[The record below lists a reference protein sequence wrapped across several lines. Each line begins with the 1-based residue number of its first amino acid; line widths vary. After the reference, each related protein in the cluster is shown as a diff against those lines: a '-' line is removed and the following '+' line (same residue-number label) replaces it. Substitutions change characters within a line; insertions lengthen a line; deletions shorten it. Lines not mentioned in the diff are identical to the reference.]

1 MLSAD
6 AVTSVDNVMSV
17 DTVSSFDTVKD
28 NPPAAVDA
36 VPVLG
41 QV

>member
-1 MLSAD
+1 MTLVD
-6 AVTSVDNVMSV
+6 AVTSVDNVTSV
-17 DTVSSFDTVKD
+17 DTVTSVDAVKD

-41 QV
+41 